1 MEFEG
6 EEKFQHFWSFGEVS
20 GKPATQYLFFT
31 GLEVTNYRVTAHLL
45 KYIFLT

>member
-6 EEKFQHFWSFGEVS
+6 EEKFQHFQSFGEVS
-20 GKPATQYLFFT
+20 GKPATQYLFFYWVR
-31 GLEVTNYRVTAHLL
+31 GNYRVTAHLL